1 MIRWMNAADDTVIP
15 GKSPEDILQCFH
27 RMDPAD
33 IWIGSADYSF
43 LQGLFSYGM
52 LRCQLLLVLFFM
64 IFFFD
69 NIVAAGVLSV
79 FYELISSSF
88 VFLRRRYVR
97 IEKENGYI
105 VTAFF
110 KLLYGICHTNG
121 AAGMKQYFFCQNYF
135 LSFAPAFMSFSFKS
149 S

>member
-1 MIRWMNAADDTVIP
+1 MIRWINAADDTVIP

-64 IFFFD
+64 IFFFRTLD
-69 NIVAAGVLSV
+69 NIGNFSII
-79 FYELISSSF
+79 LI
-88 VFLRRRYVR
+88 
-97 IEKENGYI
+97 
-105 VTAFF
+105 
-110 KLLYGICHTNG
+110 
-121 AAGMKQYFFCQNYF
+121 
-135 LSFAPAFMSFSFKS
+135 
-149 S
+149 